1 MGSLDFVILR
11 PNAVAASNIGPG
23 DSHSPGP
30 NPKPAR
36 WLEKGKKKPCLAQKR
51 IKTGLV
57 ALQELQ
63 GAVKKNPAS
72 LRRGLRPAP
81 GSPARKPIK
90 TKKTLPRSEED

>member
-36 WLEKGKKKPCLAQKR
+36 WLEKGKKK
-51 IKTGLV
+51 
-57 ALQELQ
+57 
-63 GAVKKNPAS
+63 
-72 LRRGLRPAP
+72 
-81 GSPARKPIK
+81 
-90 TKKTLPRSEED
+90 TLPRSEEDEELATRT